1 MSVISI
7 GWHMLV
13 KKYTARTI
21 LALTSLQGLYDHLTI
36 GVDSGEDSDE
46 VFEVVSHFPNTSAY
60 RQNFNDFD
68 GFGPMRQD
76 VLDRVPEATYV
87 GRSDADEILVTEP
100 YKIRRW
106 LAETRPD
113 AVTCNTYYH
122 ADSGWC
128 KAGQTY
134 RNEGVRIW
142 KYGTRA
148 WVRPVHEYPIVIM
161 GVDEPVESDIL
172 FNHIS
177 DKGAASKTDFHVK
190 LMQKN
195 VDRGEIAY
203 KFFQAR
209 EHLIS
214 GDIDKAIALTTE
226 YVKEDQENK
235 FFSFEAAVR
244 GLSEMCIGKGDYDYL
259 IRILSELNK
268 HPVVSECLAW
278 AISMKGA
285 NNV

>member
-148 WVRPVHEYPIVIM
+148 WVRPVHEYPIALNGIEDA
-161 GVDEPVESDIL
+161 VDGDIL
-172 FNHIS
+172 FNHIREGS
-177 DKGAASKTDFHVK
+177 YEDKHDLHIR
-190 LMQKN
+190 LMQKSI
-195 VDRGEIAY
+195 DKGELVY
-203 KFFQAR
+203 KFYQAR
-209 EHLIS
+209 EYIGK
-214 GDIDKAIALTTE
+214 GDVQKAIELTTE
-226 YVKEDQENK
+226 YVLEDQDNK
-235 FFSFEAAVR
+235 FFAYEAAVR
-244 GLSEMCIGKGDYDYL
+244 GLSQMHIDIKDYDGL
-259 IRILSELNK
+259 IKTLSKLDISN
-268 HPVVSECLAW
+268 PVVSSCMEW
-278 AISMKGA
+278 ANA
-285 NNV
+285 ARW